1 MSMSQN
7 PCIERTPMK
16 YVVLINQ
23 DARSR
28 EWRSASAEEQ
38 ASIQA
43 AWARFVQTPG
53 VTPGEYLEPPETA
66 TTVRIVDGQ
75 TLITDGPYVETKEAL
90 DGFCTIEADDL
101 DAAIELAKQ
110 IPSLS
115 AGGCVEI
122 RPVVDW
128 SRS

>member
-1 MSMSQN
+1 
-7 PCIERTPMK
+7 MK
-16 YVVLINQ
+16 YAVLINQ
-23 DARSR
+23 SAQSR
-28 EWRSASAEEQ
+28 EWRSAPAEEQ
-38 ASIQA
+38 TRLQA
-43 AWARFVQTPG
+43 AWGTFSQTPG

-75 TLITDGPYVETKEAL
+75 TLITDGPYVEIKEAL
-90 DGFCTIEADDL
+90 DGFCIIEADDL

-110 IPSLS
+110 VPSLS

>member
-1 MSMSQN
+1 
-7 PCIERTPMK
+7 MK

-28 EWRSASAEEQ
+28 EWRSAPAEEQ

-43 AWARFVQTPG
+43 AWGRFVQTNG

-90 DGFCTIEADDL
+90 DGFCTVEADDL

>member
-1 MSMSQN
+1 
-7 PCIERTPMK
+7 MK
-16 YVVLINQ
+16 YAVLINQ

-28 EWRSASAEEQ
+28 EWRSAPAEEQ

-43 AWARFVQTPG
+43 AWGRLVQTPG

-128 SRS
+128 FRS

>member
-1 MSMSQN
+1 
-7 PCIERTPMK
+7 MK

-23 DARSR
+23 NPVAR
-28 EWRSASAEEQ
+28 EWRSRPAEEQ

-43 AWARFVQTPG
+43 AWGEFVQTPG
-53 VTPGEYLEPPETA
+53 VTPGLYLEPPETA
-66 TTVRIVDGQ
+66 TTVRIIDGE

-90 DGFCTIEADDL
+90 DGFCTLEADDL
-101 DAAIELAKQ
+101 DAAIELAKKV
-110 IPSLS
+110 PSLR

-128 SRS
+128 SQP

>member
-1 MSMSQN
+1 
-7 PCIERTPMK
+7 MK
-16 YVVLINQ
+16 YIVLINQ
-23 DARSR
+23 PQAAR
-28 EWRSASAEEQ
+28 EWRSRPADEQ

-43 AWARFVQTPG
+43 AWGEFVQTPG

-66 TTVRIVDGQ
+66 TTVRLAEGE

-90 DGFCTIEADDL
+90 DGFCTIEASDL
-101 DAAIELAKQ
+101 DAAIELAKKV
-110 IPSLS
+110 PSLR

-128 SRS
+128 SQT

>member
-1 MSMSQN
+1 
-7 PCIERTPMK
+7 MK

-28 EWRSASAEEQ
+28 EWRSAPAEEQ
-38 ASIQA
+38 ASVQA
-43 AWARFVQTPG
+43 AWGRFVQTRG

-75 TLITDGPYVETKEAL
+75 TLITDGPDVESKEAL

-115 AGGCVEI
+115 AGGCAEI

>member
-1 MSMSQN
+1 
-7 PCIERTPMK
+7 MK

-23 DARSR
+23 APLSR
-28 EWRSASAEEQ
+28 EWRSRPAEEQ

-43 AWARFVQTPG
+43 AWGQFVGTSG
-53 VTPGEYLEPPETA
+53 VTPGLYLEPPETA
-66 TTVRIVDGQ
+66 TTLRIVDGE

-90 DGFCTIEADDL
+90 DGFCTIEAADL

-115 AGGCVEI
+115 VGGCVEI
-122 RPVVDW
+122 RPVVVDW

>member
-1 MSMSQN
+1 MSQN

-28 EWRSASAEEQ
+28 EWRSAPAEEQ

-43 AWARFVQTPG
+43 AWDRFVQTPG

-66 TTVRIVDGQ
+66 TTVRIVDRQ
-75 TLITDGPYVETKEAL
+75 TLIADGPYVETKEAL
-90 DGFCTIEADDL
+90 DGFCTIEAADL

-115 AGGCVEI
+115 VGGCVEI
-122 RPVVDW
+122 RPVVVDW

>member
-43 AWARFVQTPG
+43 AWGRFVQTPG

-110 IPSLS
+110 ILSLS

-122 RPVVDW
+122 HPVVDW